1 MLARRLPEIR
11 VNRVRGGGREFTPP
25 SQFKESE
32 VKHKGM
38 GKKRPGL
45 KLKGDAHQ
53 KDKLKKHGGKGRI

>member
-1 MLARRLPEIR
+1 MPLPPHQKEI
-11 VNRVRGGGREFTPP
+11 T
-25 SQFKESE
+25 
-32 VKHKGM
+32 VKKGM